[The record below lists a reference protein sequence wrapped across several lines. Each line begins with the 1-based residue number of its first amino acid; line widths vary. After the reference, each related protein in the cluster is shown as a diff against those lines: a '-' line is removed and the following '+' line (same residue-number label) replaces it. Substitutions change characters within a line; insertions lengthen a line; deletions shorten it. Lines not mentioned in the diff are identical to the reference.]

1 MTERAKDFMEKI
13 WKSRDSGADT
23 EEKLVAQILQLMLQ
37 YVSVYETQNKMTVLS
52 VDDVIKLSKEVE
64 VLK

>member
-1 MTERAKDFMEKI
+1 VTERAKDFMEKI

-23 EEKLVAQILQLMLQ
+23 EEKSVAQILQLMLQ

>member
-1 MTERAKDFMEKI
+1 VTERAKDFMEKI

>member
-1 MTERAKDFMEKI
+1 MQKI

-37 YVSVYETQNKMTVLS
+37 YVSVYETQNNMTVLS
-52 VDDVIKLSKEVE
+52 VDDIIKLSKEVE

>member
-1 MTERAKDFMEKI
+1 MEKI